1 MPPKAKKS
9 SKTDGIQLLKQD
21 LKNHT
26 VGSLYVIGGEEAYLK
41 QHYLTALDKEVVDE
55 TFRDFN
61 YTVFEGASLTAED
74 LRDTVDSFPMMAERR
89 MIVVKDLDIFKPT
102 AALKDELPA
111 ILSDL
116 PEFVCLVFYY
126 DTIELKPDKRTKLY
140 ASIAK
145 TGCIANFSQLERHVL
160 IPWVKRHVRAAGK
173 QIDNDACDY

>member
-9 SKTDGIQLLKQD
+9 NKTDGTQLLKQD

-89 MIVVKDLDIFKPT
+89 MIVVKD
-102 AALKDELPA
+102 
-111 ILSDL
+111 
-116 PEFVCLVFYY
+116 
-126 DTIELKPDKRTKLY
+126 
-140 ASIAK
+140 
-145 TGCIANFSQLERHVL
+145 
-160 IPWVKRHVRAAGK
+160 
-173 QIDNDACDY
+173 